1 VGVSI
6 FSYDGELTFG
16 ITGDYDTADDIE
28 VLAKGISVG
37 AVELLALAEE
47 DGGDGGED

>member
-1 VGVSI
+1 
-6 FSYDGELTFG
+6 
-16 ITGDYDTADDIE
+16 

-47 DGGDGGED
+47 DGGDGGD